1 MLAGA
6 LARDG
11 VRSRDRVAYL
21 GVHDIAVFETF
32 FAAGL
37 LGAMFVPLNYR
48 LSDRRSATCST
59 TVARSWPAHRAI
71 GQALSQP
78 GQFGAHLLLR
88 PRGLLVLVIAPVLSV
103 RESAQPEDRLQLV
116 V

>member
-6 LARDG
+6 LARLG

-37 LGAMFVPLNYR
+37 LGAIFVPLNYR
-48 LSDRRSATCST
+48 LSDRDPLH
-59 TVARSWPAHRAI
+59 ARRQWRVRGPLI
-71 GQALSQP
+71 G
-78 GQFGAHLLLR
+78 R
-88 PRGLLVLVIAPVLSV
+88 
-103 RESAQPEDRLQLV
+103 
-116 V
+116 